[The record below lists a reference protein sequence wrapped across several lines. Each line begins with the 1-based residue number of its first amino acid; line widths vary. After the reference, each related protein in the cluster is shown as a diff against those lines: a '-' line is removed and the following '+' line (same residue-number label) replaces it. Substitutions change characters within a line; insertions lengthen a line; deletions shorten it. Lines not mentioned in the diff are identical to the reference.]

1 MNMQGCTFASQQS
14 PLLMSALGQKQTY
27 AVQQTMSALPPIATA
42 KADYRERS
50 CPVYPRKRTSRLTAT
65 RSLPLHRLEVAA
77 LQRFLGGLERLLVV
91 SAVRY
96 CPDAVRTS
104 RALTQ

>member
-1 MNMQGCTFASQQS
+1 
-14 PLLMSALGQKQTY
+14 
-27 AVQQTMSALPPIATA
+27 
-42 KADYRERS
+42 YRERS

-65 RSLPLHRLEVAA
+65 RSLPLHRLEVPA

-104 RALTQ
+104 RALTQQKRPRRRQWQKRRPLLWPRSPVVAQSKSAQQEMSRLSAQEKQS